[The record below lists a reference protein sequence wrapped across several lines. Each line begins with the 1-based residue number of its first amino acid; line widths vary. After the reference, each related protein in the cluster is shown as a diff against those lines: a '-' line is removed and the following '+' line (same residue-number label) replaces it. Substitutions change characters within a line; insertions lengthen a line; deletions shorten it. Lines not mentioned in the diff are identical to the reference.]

1 MVILQILH
9 IHFYRPKDS
18 VWTRQL
24 QAPARGASSIL
35 RCGSILRCEA
45 LLLPFRE
52 DGAKPAEHFS
62 IQKRK
67 GYKECVERTSCIVP
81 WFAAEDEAKWV

>member
-1 MVILQILH
+1 MYYKSFIYILTGQKIALGLANSKLPH
-9 IHFYRPKDS
+9 EERAPYCAVAPYCDVRPYYWLS
-18 VWTRQL
+18 ERT
-24 QAPARGASSIL
+24 
-35 RCGSILRCEA
+35 
-45 LLLPFRE
+45 
-52 DGAKPAEHFS
+52 EHFP

>member
-52 DGAKPAEHFS
+52 DGAKLAEHFR
-62 IQKRK
+62 IQKRE
-67 GYKECVERTSCIVP
+67 GYEECVERTSCIVP